1 MKVDGKRKREG
12 KGGDDYLYESPFIM
26 RNQIQSIA
34 FALISHQLLYYHCR
48 HPFISPPPSPSL
60 STMSSED
67 DYTGAAQDAT
77 DDNISDYTANIVTG
91 KRRRN
96 PAAKKPAA
104 APSSRS
110 RTQPPTRSGS
120 TSPPPRPTV
129 KPPRKRKA
137 IVNSSSEDEAAI
149 ERRQDVDSS
158 DSEDDEFGG
167 GFASAS
173 GFLAR
178 LLGSNRE
185 RERPVKDLGALAL
198 KPDHASRPLWIDNRG
213 KM

>member
-1 MKVDGKRKREG
+1 MD
-12 KGGDDYLYESPFIM
+12 SPYTSLDW
-26 RNQIQSIA
+26 R
-34 FALISHQLLYYHCR
+34 ALTQ
-48 HPFISPPPSPSL
+48 FPSL
-60 STMSSED
+60 IATLPSFTMSSED
-67 DYTGAAQDAT
+67 EYTGAAPEAS
-77 DDNISDYTANIVTG
+77 DDNISDYAANIVTG

-96 PAAKKPAA
+96 PAAAKKATAA
-104 APSSRS
+104 APTSSRS
-110 RTQPPTRSGS
+110 RTQPPTRAGS
-120 TSPPPRPTV
+120 TSPPPRPAV
-129 KPPRKRKA
+129 KPPKKRKA

-198 KPDHASRPLWIDNRG
+198 KPDHESRPLWIDNRG